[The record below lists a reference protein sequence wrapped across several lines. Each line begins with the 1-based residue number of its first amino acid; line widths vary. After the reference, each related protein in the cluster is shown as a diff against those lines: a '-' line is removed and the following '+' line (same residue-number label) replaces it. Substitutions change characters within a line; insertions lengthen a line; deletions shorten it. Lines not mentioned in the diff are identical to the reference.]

1 MKVLEGKIKMKLD
14 TKRALLMLG
23 GVLLSAGNSLA
34 AATNTSST
42 DIVGNLG
49 FFSTFAG
56 TIIIY
61 AKYIAFLI
69 AVLSLFALWS
79 SGQLAKFS
87 RKVEGAVNAKEGV
100 KLWLIEAVLVIV
112 AFIVLFSFI
121 IPTIN
126 SYVPGTL

>member
-1 MKVLEGKIKMKLD
+1 MKLN
-14 TKRALLMLG
+14 TKRALLTLS
-23 GVLLSAGNSLA
+23 GVPLSARNALA
-34 AATNTSST
+34 ASSS

-49 FFSTFAG
+49 FFSTIAG

-61 AKYIAFLI
+61 AKYIAFFI
-69 AVLSLFALWS
+69 AILSLFALWS

-87 RKVEGAVNAKEGV
+87 RKVDSAINAKEGV
-100 KLWLIEAVLVIV
+100 KIWLIEAILVIV

-126 SYVPGTL
+126 SYVPGNL

>member
-1 MKVLEGKIKMKLD
+1 MQPNMKKLI
-14 TKRALLMLG
+14 LSVG
-23 GVLLSAGNSLA
+23 GLLLSASNALA
-34 AATNTSST
+34 AATNSSST

-61 AKYIAFLI
+61 AKYIAFFI
-69 AVLSLFALWS
+69 AIISLFALWS

-87 RKVEGAVNAKEGV
+87 RKVEGAINAKEGV
-100 KLWLIEAVLVIV
+100 KVWLIEAILVIV

-126 SYVPGTL
+126 SYVPGNL